1 MIGAPVLRG
10 DKMLS
15 MLSGAVLAASAM
27 VPAGNFS
34 DLIPCPFR
42 LLTGLPC
49 PGCGLTHAFCDI
61 SHGNFAQAWVDNPFG
76 FFFYA
81 LAIALLVWPLL
92 ERRIPR
98 LNFALARSRVAY
110 WAPPVLV
117 VLMWV
122 FGVFRIARG

>member
-1 MIGAPVLRG
+1 MLRG
-10 DKMLS
+10 DRAISILA
-15 MLSGAVLAASAM
+15 GAVLVASALI
-27 VPAGNFS
+27 PAGNFP
-34 DLIPCPFR
+34 DLIPCPFKM
-42 LLTGLPC
+42 LTGWPY

-61 SHGNFAQAWVDNPFG
+61 SHGNLAQSWVDNPFG

-81 LAIALLVWPLL
+81 LAMVLLVWPLL

-110 WAPPVLV
+110 WAPPVLA

-122 FGVFRIARG
+122 FGVFRIVRL